1 MDDADISRTDQQ
13 EDTISLLDLLSVL
26 VRRRWLIIVTT
37 LIAAVLILTIAVLSL
52 KLPPDSPLNFMPN
65 YYRPVVKVMLREN
78 GQSIRPNLRSTENT
92 LSFLM
97 GGAVGKD
104 SNLALAEELLTG
116 NTIKDKIIEE
126 FDFLRRYELERSD
139 HPRTTARNII
149 KEALQIESGDSAA
162 SEVINIFYQD
172 TDPVFAARVLSSITG
187 HLEERFRELTL
198 ERVWQKKEFIEE
210 RLRVVSLEFKDAQN
224 GLAIFQLRYG
234 LLDIN
239 PQVTKQIELISQLR
253 LEIIQS
259 KMEIQSLEVYLP
271 PGDARILRLRQEIEN
286 KSQFIAELRS
296 GGSELTEEFIPQDLI
311 PELMATYLD
320 LKGEVDVQKAV
331 YTTLRQ
337 EYETVKIDEA
347 NNSTIFQLLEAAEVP
362 EIKAGP
368 SRSKTCIIVTI
379 AAFFLAVFWAF
390 VKEYFV
396 RVKRDP
402 VEAAKLDEIKAML
415 SLKKRK

>member
-1 MDDADISRTDQQ
+1 MDNEDISKTDQQ

-37 LIAAVLILTIAVLSL
+37 LIAAVLILTVAVLSL
-52 KLPPDSPLNFMPN
+52 KLPPDSPFNFMPN

-78 GQSIRPNLRSTENT
+78 GQTMKPNLQSAEST

-97 GGAVGKD
+97 SGATVKD
-104 SNLALAEELLTG
+104 SNLALAEELLAG
-116 NTIKDKIIEE
+116 NTIKDKIIDE
-126 FDFLRRYELERSD
+126 FDFFRRYQLERSD

-149 KEALQIESGDSAA
+149 KEALQTESGDSAA

-172 TDPVFAARVLSSITG
+172 TDPVFAARVLFSITG
-187 HLEERFRELTL
+187 YLEERFKELTL
-198 ERVWQKKEFIEE
+198 ERVWQKKDFVEE
-210 RLRVVSLEFKDAQN
+210 RLRVVSAEFKDAQN
-224 GLAIFQLRYG
+224 ALAVFQQRYG

-239 PQVTKQIELISQLR
+239 LQVTEQIGLISQLR
-253 LEIIQS
+253 MEIIQS
-259 KMEIQSLEVYLP
+259 KMEIQSLEEYLP
-271 PGDARILRLRQEIEN
+271 QGDARILRLRQQIEN
-286 KSQFIAELRS
+286 KSKFIAVLRS
-296 GGSELTEEFIPQDLI
+296 GGSELTEEFIPQDRI
-311 PELMATYLD
+311 PELMARYLE
-320 LKGEVDVQKAV
+320 LKGEVDVQQAV

-347 NNSTIFQLLEAAEVP
+347 DNSTIFQLLEAAEVP

-390 VKEYFV
+390 IKEYFA